1 MNLISIWVDPN
12 NLKSALIQTL
22 NLIYSNFITKVN
34 MTLLQT
40 VEIADQNGGKNVGKT
55 NSGNDEL
62 VFLAQAIKE
71 STKSRRRRL

>member
-1 MNLISIWVDPN
+1 MLISIWVDPN
-12 NLKSALIQTL
+12 NLKSELIQTL
-22 NLIYSNFITKVN
+22 NLIYSNFIAKVN

-40 VEIADQNGGKNVGKT
+40 AEIADQNGGKNVGKT
-55 NSGNDEL
+55 NCGNDEL